1 MEFGKENDCFQGIYE
16 AMSMTDAP
24 LSPDDF
30 STFPNQGVQHLG
42 EECVNH
48 RHSLGPLWRVTGVG
62 TSLLQQ
68 DHSQVKGA
76 GGEGLGPPLG
86 QANLQV
92 GGHDEDRGGNDKQE
106 GDGQD
111 GDADHIICGDDPRC
125 CQSCGEKSTA
135 RLAGEAV
142 KGLTFGENIFQMLIF
157 CQNTDNFP
165 SWVIQT

>member
-1 MEFGKENDCFQGIYE
+1 MNLIVSFLKSILKQLVSHAID
-16 AMSMTDAP
+16 
-24 LSPDDF
+24 
-30 STFPNQGVQHLG
+30 QGVQHLG

-111 GDADHIICGDDPRC
+111 GDADHIICGV
-125 CQSCGEKSTA
+125 S
-135 RLAGEAV
+135 
-142 KGLTFGENIFQMLIF
+142 LIYISF
-157 CQNTDNFP
+157 
-165 SWVIQT
+165 